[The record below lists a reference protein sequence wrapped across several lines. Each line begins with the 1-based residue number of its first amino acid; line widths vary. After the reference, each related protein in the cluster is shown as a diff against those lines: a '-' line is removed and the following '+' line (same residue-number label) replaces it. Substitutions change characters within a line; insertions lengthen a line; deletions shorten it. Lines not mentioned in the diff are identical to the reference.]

1 MIMSEIPLTVR
12 YKVSVDRAT
21 DKSNNSKKQHI
32 PVEGLPTIVFEGE
45 MWNLSLADPQPLS
58 EVLKGNVELQC
69 L

>member
-32 PVEGLPTIVFEGE
+32 PLEGLPTNSV
-45 MWNLSLADPQPLS
+45 
-58 EVLKGNVELQC
+58 
-69 L
+69 